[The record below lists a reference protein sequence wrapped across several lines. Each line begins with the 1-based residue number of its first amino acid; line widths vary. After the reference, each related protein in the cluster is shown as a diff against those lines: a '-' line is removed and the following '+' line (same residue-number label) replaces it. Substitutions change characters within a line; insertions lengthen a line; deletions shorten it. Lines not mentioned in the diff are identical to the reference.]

1 MTFLSSLSQ
10 LLLKTSVIL
19 AAFFLSF
26 TAKAQQKYTSL
37 LWEITGNN
45 LTKPSYLYGTMHVS
59 NKLAYHLSD
68 SFFVALTNVNVVGL
82 ESNPDQW
89 LGNMKK
95 LGLLEIPNY
104 GSANANF
111 YKDAFKLAVPNNKQF
126 SGILAYN
133 PDLING
139 LLYMK
144 SLHTLICLFT
154 KQALSLIKI

>member
-1 MTFLSSLSQ
+1 MTLLSSPSQ
-10 LLLKTSVIL
+10 LLKTSVIL
-19 AAFFLSF
+19 VAFLFSF
-26 TAKAQQKYTSL
+26 ATKAQQKYTSL

-68 SFFVALTNVNVVGL
+68 SFFVALANVNVVGL

-104 GSANANF
+104 AGANANF
-111 YKDAFKLAVPNNKQF
+111 YKDAFKLDIPPGPARTARRP
-126 SGILAYN
+126 A
-133 PDLING
+133 
-139 LLYMK
+139 
-144 SLHTLICLFT
+144 
-154 KQALSLIKI
+154 